1 MEAVVIVTVLV
12 LVQYIYFG
20 VQVGSARGK
29 CGIKAPAMTGD
40 PLFERT
46 NRVHQNT
53 LEQLIVLIPVMW
65 IFARYVNPLW
75 AAGFGVV
82 YLVGRFIYSAAY
94 RKDPSNRSMGFT
106 MSLIPSAVMSV
117 WVLIV
122 AVMSYL

>member
-1 MEAVVIVTVLV
+1 MEAVVIVTVLA

-29 CGIKAPAMTGD
+29 CGIKAPAMAGD

-65 IFARYVNPLW
+65 IFAHYVNPLW
-75 AAGFGVV
+75 AAGFGAV
-82 YLVGRFIYSAAY
+82 YIVGRFIYSASY
-94 RKDPSNRSMGFT
+94 KKDPANRSAGFM
-106 MSLIPSAVMSV
+106 MSLLPGAVMAV
-117 WVLIV
+117 WVLAE

>member
-1 MEAVVIVTVLV
+1 MEAVVIVTVLA

-20 VQVGSARGK
+20 VQVGSVRGTS
-29 CGIKAPAMTGD
+29 GIKAPAMTGD

-65 IFARYVNPLW
+65 IFANYVNPLW
-75 AAGFGVV
+75 AAGFGTV

-94 RKDPSNRSMGFT
+94 RKDPANRSVGFM
-106 MSLIPSAVMSV
+106 MSLLPAAVMAI
-117 WVLIV
+117 WVLAV

>member
-1 MEAVVIVTVLV
+1 MLA

-20 VQVGSARGK
+20 VQVGSVRGK

-53 LEQLIVLIPVMW
+53 LEQLVVLLPVMW
-65 IFARYVNPLW
+65 IFAHYVNPLW

-82 YLVGRFIYSAAY
+82 YIVGRFIYSAAY
-94 RKDPSNRSMGFT
+94 RKDPSNRSMGFM
-106 MSLIPSAVMSV
+106 MSLLPSAVMAI
-117 WVLIV
+117 WVLVV
-122 AVMSYL
+122 AIMSYL